1 MFYLYGKN
9 HYFCF
14 SSPDDTLE
22 FLSSRRDFTY
32 IHCCKRSPHS
42 LKAASL
48 CASCMKHFFPV
59 LSYSPIEQAT
69 EYTPVLQNVLKL
81 YHLIIT
87 LVMKKEAF

>member
-1 MFYLYGKN
+1 M
-9 HYFCF
+9 
-14 SSPDDTLE
+14 
-22 FLSSRRDFTY
+22 
-32 IHCCKRSPHS
+32 
-42 LKAASL
+42 AASV

-69 EYTPVLQNVLKL
+69 EYTPVLQNVVLMV